1 MADGERGPMDEALLL
16 KVIVHTLLHHPGER
30 FTYSRMAN
38 DIGLPGVDATLVGA
52 FVDFRE
58 DLFATSQD
66 RRFKLQT
73 GVVEQIVKSGIR
85 KWEAPN
91 RTERK
96 RPWASHSSSHSLS
109 DSSALHYCHSSDA
122 AILDDLKHASIP
134 EIGLVTTCCWKRI
147 CQVRGRNFRDVPDD
161 IWEDLCRERGYLL
174 ARENPRG
181 F

>member
-1 MADGERGPMDEALLL
+1 VDEELLL
-16 KVIVHTLLHHPGER
+16 KVIVHTLLQRPGEW
-30 FTYSRMAN
+30 FTYNRMAQ
-38 DIGLPGVDATLVGA
+38 DIDLPGVDATLVGA

-73 GVVEQIVKSGIR
+73 KVVEQIVQSGIR
-85 KWEAPN
+85 KWKIPN

-96 RPWASHSSSHSLS
+96 SPWASHSTLPSSA
-109 DSSALHYCHSSDA
+109 DSSAIHYCHSSDA
-122 AILDDLKHASIP
+122 AILDDLKEGRVP
-134 EIGLVTTCCWKRI
+134 EIGLVTSCCWKRI
-147 CQVRGRNFRDVPDD
+147 CQVRGRNLKDVADD
-161 IWEDLCRERGYLL
+161 VWQDVCRERGYLL